1 MTKKKTYLSLRIKT
15 KISQK
20 KGLLRR
26 DTSWVEPIKK
36 LVEEKKLLTAVD
48 KVNELKYIPF
58 SKDNGKEVFDM
69 KAGKV
74 NKGGLEVPVFQ
85 ITASIETYTF
95 GMDRQDVINRKA
107 ELEDKNKYPGW
118 KVGDMEQPITDGNW
132 E

>member
-1 MTKKKTYLSLRIKT
+1 MVQKSFLPGYDPDAMTEFEA
-15 KISQK
+15 QK

-69 KAGKV
+69 KKYDV
-74 NKGGLEVPVFQ
+74 DSYSHVDSGGF
-85 ITASIETYTF
+85 F
-95 GMDRQDVINRKA
+95 
-107 ELEDKNKYPGW
+107 
-118 KVGDMEQPITDGNW
+118 
-132 E
+132 